1 MNEPVSFSPT
11 LCDFIATA
19 PWTFAK
25 TYAATWPHEYIVR
38 KRVDEE
44 MFVRLVSHIRT
55 HGYEGNFYRMKITYY
70 DEDGMTYW
78 TMGAPIE
85 TETVIN
91 RCPKENTYEVR
102 LRNGT
107 LPESTKKPGQ

>member
-1 MNEPVSFSPT
+1 MNQPSPFSSVIRE
-11 LCDFIATA
+11 FIVAV

-38 KRVDEE
+38 KRVDEKL
-44 MFVRLVSHIRT
+44 FVELVNHIRT

-107 LPESTKKPGQ
+107 LPDTRK